1 MPGMIIPPNGNT
13 VPSQRNI
20 DDNISHLLKQQA
32 TSKTLNTKPAGK
44 EHFEGKNAK
53 TLLSTLATINSN
65 PSQQQQQKP
74 PTTGEAL
81 ANGLQLCVAPVRR
94 YKQYTEET
102 LQQALREIM
111 EGQR

>member
-20 DDNISHLLKQQA
+20 DDSISHMLKQQA
-32 TSKTLNTKPAGK
+32 ISKTLNTKSTGK
-44 EHFEGKNAK
+44 EHFEGNNAK
-53 TLLSTLATINSN
+53 TLLATLATINSN
-65 PSQQQQQKP
+65 QSQQQQQP

>member
-13 VPSQRNI
+13 LPPQGNT
-20 DDNISHLLKQQA
+20 DDNISHMLKQQA
-32 TSKTLNTKPAGK
+32 TSKTLNTKPTGK

-65 PSQQQQQKP
+65 PSQQQQQP